1 MKHGKKPTVA
11 QREYIRYYRLNW
23 ENWLIVKDTPE
34 EFVIV
39 HRLSGKERRL
49 PRRGVKKE
57 ESR

>member
-1 MKHGKKPTVA
+1 MKHGKRPTVA

-49 PRRGVKKE
+49 PGRRNK
-57 ESR
+57 